1 MDDWLEEDAEREI
14 DELTLIDLE
23 TFFDLLM
30 EEQEQ
35 M

>member
-1 MDDWLEEDAEREI
+1 MDDWLEEDAERE
-14 DELTLIDLE
+14 DGELTLIDLE